1 MHVLRPSVQCPHFSP
16 QLVMNPCPCGT
27 GPFASAAPSADREQP
42 PAPVCIFWGA
52 LNLEK
57 VLEMTLT
64 WSERCPFS
72 RQIRIHMHGY
82 TLSVSLSLSLSLSTF
97 YWVASHA
104 SYHRQAFICKIRII
118 SAIMLLPYE
127 TRTSCSWSWIL
138 FNIASGSFCP
148 CWILSAVL
156 DLFSETKIHLSQ
168 WAVPKIP
175 VISIY
180 LVCWYGFHIDAEM
193 NYISHPI
200 SNLCSYSIVIPS
212 GCHWLE
218 SPCLPLLPTEQCSST
233 SLNGSPEA
241 FIKALDLPQSPREK
255 MATCS
260 SYGSLNFPWWRR
272 EQQNHKK
279 SQTGAVLGQWMLML
293 NPREPLTLQ
302 PPSLFVRDLKMLLFQ
317 LLRAIVAAFFLR
329 YSLAHWHFL
338 TSPTAGSPSKLS
350 ASESGNHRGGSRSK
364 NGELCGQHLDIHVV
378 KNRPIAQKMEKK
390 KTHGIHNLQ
399 AKRDPDQWP
408 KLGSLGSRGSPHIT
422 RHTHSCVQLRWQKS
436 LNAINSF
443 ICDNP
448 QKDRKVICHQ
458 RCQAS
463 AFNLSFTGW
472 HLSNSPPGSL
482 EGQKQTLWLWL
493 RVCHGIDGAW
503 K

>member
-1 MHVLRPSVQCPHFSP
+1 
-16 QLVMNPCPCGT
+16 
-27 GPFASAAPSADREQP
+27 
-42 PAPVCIFWGA
+42 
-52 LNLEK
+52 
-57 VLEMTLT
+57 
-64 WSERCPFS
+64 
-72 RQIRIHMHGY
+72 
-82 TLSVSLSLSLSLSTF
+82 
-97 YWVASHA
+97 
-104 SYHRQAFICKIRII
+104 
-118 SAIMLLPYE
+118 
-127 TRTSCSWSWIL
+127 
-138 FNIASGSFCP
+138 
-148 CWILSAVL
+148 
-156 DLFSETKIHLSQ
+156 
-168 WAVPKIP
+168 
-175 VISIY
+175 
-180 LVCWYGFHIDAEM
+180 
-193 NYISHPI
+193 
-200 SNLCSYSIVIPS
+200 
-212 GCHWLE
+212 
-218 SPCLPLLPTEQCSST
+218 
-233 SLNGSPEA
+233 
-241 FIKALDLPQSPREK
+241 

-302 PPSLFVRDLKMLLFQ
+302 PPSLFVRDLKMLLFP

-378 KNRPIAQKMEKK
+378 KNRPIAQKIKK
-390 KTHGIHNLQ
+390 SKLTVSTTCKQNATQIN
-399 AKRDPDQWP
+399 DQ

-443 ICDNP
+443 IRDKP

-472 HLSNSPPGSL
+472 HLSNSPPGKPGRPKTDPLVMTKSL
-482 EGQKQTLWLWL
+482 PWYT
-493 RVCHGIDGAW
+493 VDGAW